1 MIRNRRSFIVGS
13 AGLAA
18 GAFAG
23 PVLGQ
28 PKKKM
33 HFGVGPLLPNPE
45 DTKKAYTPLFA
56 HLAKELGVDYD
67 LVATTD
73 WAGMAVAMGSGQLD
87 IAWMGP
93 WGYIIANAATNCQAV
108 ATVKYD
114 DKPVYYGIIIAKP
127 DLQVAK
133 FPDDTKGKSMSFAD
147 VGSTSGWLVPTYYAK
162 DVWKIDPKTFWKYS
176 EGATHAANEI
186 AVSSGQV
193 DMATDFDRNRNAMI
207 AAGQVKPDA
216 NKIIW
221 TSAPLPND
229 AIVLPSTASKELG
242 AQVQKI
248 LTAITVEQAKTLLP
262 PRYTGFVPATH
273 ATYDTIEKAGIAVG
287 KIKARS

>member
-1 MIRNRRSFIVGS
+1 MSRNRRSFIAGS

-18 GAFAG
+18 ASIVG
-23 PVLGQ
+23 PAVAQ
-28 PKKKM
+28 TKKKL
-33 HFGVGPLLPNPE
+33 HFGVGPLLPNPD
-45 DTKKAYTPLFA
+45 DTKKAYMPLFA
-56 HLAKELGVDYD
+56 HLAKELSVDFD

-87 IAWMGP
+87 VAWMGP
-93 WGYIIANAATNCQAV
+93 WGYVIANAATNCQAV

-114 DKPVYYGIIIAKP
+114 DKPIYYGIIIARP

-147 VGSTSGWLVPTYYAK
+147 VGSTSGWLIPTFYAK
-162 DVWKIDPKTFWKYS
+162 EVWKIDPKTYWKYS

-207 AAGQVKPDA
+207 ASGKVKEDS

-229 AIVLPSTASKELG
+229 AIAVPAAAKELG

-273 ATYDTIEKAGIAVG
+273 ASYETIEKAGIAVG
-287 KIKARS
+287 KIKAKA